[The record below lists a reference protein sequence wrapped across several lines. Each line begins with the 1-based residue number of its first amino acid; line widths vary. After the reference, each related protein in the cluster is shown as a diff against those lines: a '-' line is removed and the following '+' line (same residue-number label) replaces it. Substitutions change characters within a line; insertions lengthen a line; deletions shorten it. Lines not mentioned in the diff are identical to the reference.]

1 MDVAEIQLIDS
12 TSDSVR
18 TRRTT
23 NATTAR
29 RLVEN
34 KRPNKAHVSH
44 ASCLTSKLLPQPV
57 TEPGCNLLGHIPP
70 MSQLLR
76 TGLIIFT
83 VTVSNWE
90 SQGIEGGL
98 AGPPPTHPPVLTQIY
113 YYSYKVI

>member
-1 MDVAEIQLIDS
+1 MSNSRVVGMDVAEIQLIDS

-57 TEPGCNLLGHIPP
+57 TEPGYNLRFDSHADKVREPVRASSLVA
-70 MSQLLR
+70 QLFSSAML
-76 TGLIIFT
+76 
-83 VTVSNWE
+83 
-90 SQGIEGGL
+90 
-98 AGPPPTHPPVLTQIY
+98 
-113 YYSYKVI
+113 

>member
-1 MDVAEIQLIDS
+1 MDVAEIQIDS
-12 TSDSVR
+12 TSD
-18 TRRTT
+18 
-23 NATTAR
+23 
-29 RLVEN
+29 RLDKAHHQCYHYTGHLVGNE
-34 KRPNKAHVSH
+34 RPNKAHVFH

-83 VTVSNWE
+83 VTVPNWE

-98 AGPPPTHPPVLTQIY
+98 AGPLLRTPPL
-113 YYSYKVI
+113 